1 MARGKDEDWFRG
13 LSFWGTSFA
22 CSWQTPTTAQHTQC
36 RWWFVRCGGVL
47 LLGSFG
53 IFGGGRKGGCD
64 IALPMLP
71 AWDEAS
77 SVVAMT
83 RPRGVRQF
91 LRVNHPRWKRT
102 LGHSGSE
109 PGRGHPPDGQGFEPR
124 SCRVVWLPGRG
135 FILRRRD
142 DRKLALPKLIRTA
155 SGSCGSTSYHIW
167 STWHGHFMAFSC
179 SQCVFGFK
187 AMTSLVRMECMGGRG
202 T

>member
-1 MARGKDEDWFRG
+1 M
-13 LSFWGTSFA
+13 
-22 CSWQTPTTAQHTQC
+22 
-36 RWWFVRCGGVL
+36 L
-47 LLGSFG
+47 LADPDHGAAHSVSLVVCKVWRRVAFG
-53 IFGGGRKGGCD
+53 IFWDLWGWAQGWLRHCVAHVARLGRGKLGRCDDSPTGCQAVFACEPSTVETD
-64 IALPMLP
+64 
-71 AWDEAS
+71 
-77 SVVAMT
+77 
-83 RPRGVRQF
+83 
-91 LRVNHPRWKRT
+91 
-102 LGHSGSE
+102 SGSLRFRARSRTSSRW
-109 PGRGHPPDGQGFEPR
+109 PGLRATELL
-124 SCRVVWLPGRG
+124 RVVWLPGRG